1 MDWLGVGGSVEK
13 KENTDDK
20 VYRLSV
26 GGSVGRRRILMTKW
40 IGPKWD

>member
-1 MDWLGVGGSVEK
+1 MGGSVGR

-20 VYRLSV
+20 VDRLSV

-40 IGPKWD
+40 IGQKSD